1 MEQTDLLKLVRSYPD
16 VKGSE
21 IWLKKMRTLFER
33 CDADGN
39 KYLSKE
45 DFIQMAQRD
54 AEYNSLKEDDPK
66 AKEVREARLSAW
78 KNAVLRGQGNP
89 DTDRVTKED
98 FVQNVLCAANSPWRE
113 QYPAITKAI
122 FNALDVNDDGII
134 SKSEHAGFYYAYRIP
149 LDLSPGA
156 FDAIDTNK
164 DGEISLEEF
173 TRAFIDFFLG
183 EDPNSPHN
191 TFYGPLLD

>member
-1 MEQTDLLKLVRSYPD
+1 MEQTDLLKLVHSYPE

-54 AEYNSLKEDDPK
+54 AEYNNLKEGDPK
-66 AKEVREARLSAW
+66 AKEVLEARLSAW
-78 KNAVLRGQGNP
+78 RNAVLRGQGNP

-98 FVQNVLCAANSPWRE
+98 FVQNILCAVNTPWRE
-113 QYPAITKAI
+113 QYPVLTRAL
-122 FNALDVNDDGII
+122 FNAVDMNSDGII
-134 SKSEHAGFYYAYRIP
+134 SQREHAGFFFAYRIP
-149 LDLSPGA
+149 LDLSPAA

-164 DGEISLEEF
+164 DGKISLEEF
-173 TRAFIDFFLG
+173 SRAFIDFFLG
-183 EDPNSPHN
+183 EDPSSPHN
-191 TFYGPLLD
+191 TFYGPLLE